1 MNTTPPSSPNP
12 QPSLHLPLPTTI
24 SLTSILFSSFLKRS
38 DSDALTN
45 LSPRGPSDF
54 PGKAP
59 TTWCAPNCKTYIRVI
74 YVSEIAAG
82 KTDWNTIRTYLS
94 NAQYVCALSINMGD
108 KFIPHGAWL
117 YGHNFKNTFNLELHF
132 QNSNNH
138 QLTWGV
144 NRAALVALADYFD
157 ALEKLGVNPGAVSF
171 TIVDG
176 ENEVADGVFGVQGQW
191 TG

>member
-1 MNTTPPSSPNP
+1 M
-12 QPSLHLPLPTTI
+12 
-24 SLTSILFSSFLKRS
+24 LFSSFLKRS
-38 DSDALTN
+38 DSDALAN
-45 LSPRGPSDF
+45 LSPREPSDF
-54 PGKAP
+54 PGKTR
-59 TTWCAPNCKTYIRVI
+59 TTWCAPNCETYIRVI

-94 NAQYVCALSINMGD
+94 NAQNVCALQINMGD
-108 KFIPHGAWL
+108 KFIPHGAWM

-157 ALEKLGVNPGAVSF
+157 TLGKLGVNPGAVSF

-176 ENEVADGVFGVQGQW
+176 ANEVANGVFGLQGQW